1 MSEEEEIIIKL
12 VEEVKKLRSYV
23 KDLEDEN
30 ESLWFILDELDGAN
44 IDNSSKIS
52 KKSQETLAKDQLSL
66 LFTSTKVGKA

>member
-12 VEEVKKLRSYV
+12 VEEVKKLRVCV
-23 KDLEDEN
+23 KGLEDEN
-30 ESLWFILDELDGAN
+30 ESLWFILDELDGAS

-52 KKSQETLAKDQLSL
+52 KKSQETLAKDQLTL